1 MLAKEFRL
9 TKEKDFDKIWK
20 KGRSFFIKEMGIKF
34 LTNNLNCS
42 RFGFII
48 PNKAVKQAV
57 DRNKIKRRLREIIR
71 LKLSLVKK
79 GIDCVILVRQD
90 IKALSYQDL
99 EERVDFMLYKARLF
113 K

>member
-1 MLAKEFRL
+1 MLTKEFRL

-20 KGRSFFIKEMGIKF
+20 RGRSFFIKEMGIKF

-71 LKLSLVKK
+71 LKLSLIEK
-79 GIDCVILVRQD
+79 GIDCIILVRQD
-90 IKALSYQDL
+90 IKKLSYQDL
-99 EERVDFMLYKARLF
+99 EERIDFMFGKARLW